1 MSNQKKPLRSG
12 ARRPASAALRA
23 QARLAKERRTRRRR
37 AAAVACCIVPLA
49 GFGVLGKL
57 LADRSADDP
66 SVARAASGPVK
77 VPAGAAPKDPTTLS
91 YGSARAKNTLDVYED
106 PRCPMCGILERSV
119 GKEVRRLADQGIVK
133 VDYHFAVFIDRAAG
147 GTGSRF
153 AVNALGAAADRDMT
167 CFQRLHEELFAHQP
181 DETEDGFGN
190 AGHLL
195 DLAAR
200 VHGLRSPSFDAAVRD
215 LRYLPWA
222 ESVGKE
228 FRRSG
233 PDGTPQMELNGQR
246 LDVFNDRGEPLTPS
260 ELARLVRERGA

>member
-1 MSNQKKPLRSG
+1 MSNQKKPVG
-12 ARRPASAALRA
+12 AGVRRPASATLRA
-23 QARLAKERRTRRRR
+23 QTQRAKERRTRRRR
-37 AAAVACCIVPLA
+37 ATAVACCIVPLA
-49 GFGVLGKL
+49 GIGVLGKL

-77 VPAGAAPKDPTTLS
+77 VPAGAAPKDPTTIS

-119 GKEVRRLADQGIVK
+119 GKEVRRLAEQGTVK
-133 VDYHFAVFIDRAAG
+133 VNYHFAVFIDRTAG
-147 GTGSRF
+147 GKGSRF
-153 AVNALGAAADRDMT
+153 AVSALGAAADQDLT

-181 DETEDGFGN
+181 DETDDGFGN

-222 ESVGKE
+222 ESVGKQ
-228 FRRSG
+228 FQRSG

-246 LDVFNDRGEPLTPS
+246 LDVFNDRGEPLTPN
-260 ELARLVRERGA
+260 ELTQLVRERGA

>member
-1 MSNQKKPLRSG
+1 MSNKKKPAAG
-12 ARRPASAALRA
+12 ARRPASAGLRA
-23 QARLAKERRTRRRR
+23 QAQRAKERRTRRRR
-37 AAAVACCIVPLA
+37 ATAVAGCIVPLA
-49 GFGVLGKL
+49 GIGVLGTL

-77 VPAGAAPKDPTTLS
+77 VPAAAAPKDPTTLS
-91 YGSARAKNTLDVYED
+91 YGPAHAKNTLDVYED

-119 GKEVRRLADQGIVK
+119 GKEVRRLADQGTVK
-133 VDYHFAVFIDRAAG
+133 VNYHFAVFIDRAAG

-153 AVNALGAAADRDMT
+153 AVSALGAAADRGVT
-167 CFQRLHEELFAHQP
+167 CFQRLHEELFADQP
-181 DETEDGFGN
+181 DETDDGFGN
-190 AGHLL
+190 TGHLL

-200 VHGLRSPSFDAAVRD
+200 VEGLRSPSFDAAVRD

-228 FRRSG
+228 FQRSG

-246 LDVFNDRGEPLTPS
+246 LDVFSDRGEPLTPS
-260 ELARLVRERGA
+260 RLTRLVRERGA